1 MGFRTDVCFFPMPSL
16 WVRRVAFS
24 VLLPN
29 FEAPRTFENALT
41 SALWTHSL
49 HRLCVSKNGLYTWQH
64 SFRHII
70 NRSKNTRRIRP
81 LENKRKLA
89 WKDELRTMV
98 AQDCFT
104 CVSCPQAQLH
114 LLVYFVFFVVKHDPD
129 GMQHLPKLLHD
140 CGCPSKLYSTCLTHV
155 ERKISQQNNLKD
167 NTTESKAETQ
177 CGASQRWTWDW
188 RIITTDKNL

>member
-1 MGFRTDVCFFPMPSL
+1 MGMGFWTDLCCSQYLLCECEELRVLFYCPISKLPEHSEMRWHQLFELIRCIASVCQ
-16 WVRRVAFS
+16 
-24 VLLPN
+24 
-29 FEAPRTFENALT
+29 
-41 SALWTHSL
+41 
-49 HRLCVSKNGLYTWQH
+49 KGLYTWQH

-70 NRSKNTRRIRP
+70 NRSKNMRRIRP

-129 GMQHLPKLLHD
+129 GMQHLPKLPYD
-140 CGCPSKLYSTCLTHV
+140 CGCPSKLYSTCHTQV
-155 ERKISQQNNLKD
+155 ERKISQ
-167 NTTESKAETQ
+167 
-177 CGASQRWTWDW
+177 
-188 RIITTDKNL
+188 

>member
-1 MGFRTDVCFFPMPSL
+1 MVLYGCDGDGFSNRCMLFSMPSL
-16 WVRRVAFS
+16 WVRRVDFS
-24 VLLPN
+24 VLLPK
-29 FEAPRTFENALT
+29 FEAPRTLGNALT
-41 SALWTHSL
+41 SALLTHSL

-70 NRSKNTRRIRP
+70 NRSKNMRRIRP

-129 GMQHLPKLLHD
+129 GMQHLPKLPYD
-140 CGCPSKLYSTCLTHV
+140 CGCPSKLYSTCHTQV
-155 ERKISQQNNLKD
+155 ERKISQ
-167 NTTESKAETQ
+167 
-177 CGASQRWTWDW
+177 
-188 RIITTDKNL
+188 